1 MPTARLLTKLVY
13 LKLKRV
19 LRGKK
24 KGEKVYIAFI
34 HAGIKL
40 HKNINE
46 ICYFEKYLK
55 V

>member
-1 MPTARLLTKLVY
+1 MFADKIGISEVKTSFE
-13 LKLKRV
+13 
-19 LRGKK
+19 GKK

-40 HKNINE
+40 HKNISK